1 MSVRGYFRRYLSDY
15 LYAIAFVLAVSFL
28 LGQGDAAVFARQ
40 SPSPAAV
47 IVLDPG
53 HGGSDGG
60 TQSAAGVPESH
71 LNLEISQRVYDLLG
85 LVGIDRVMTRQTDI
99 SLDTEGE
106 TVRQRKQ
113 SDLRNRVR
121 LVNERENAV
130 LVSIHQ
136 NYFDQSRYR
145 GPQVFYAQTRGSE
158 ALAQQMQTA
167 LNTFLAPESGR
178 SHKPAQGIYLMER
191 IERPGILIECGFLSN
206 EQEARLLT
214 NADYQKKLA
223 CVITGV
229 MAQNLTAS
237 TGVA

>member
-1 MSVRGYFRRYLSDY
+1 MSVCAYLRRYLSDY

-28 LGQGDAAVFARQ
+28 LGQGDTTVFARQ
-40 SPSPAAV
+40 DTNQAAV
-47 IVLDPG
+47 IILDPG

-60 TQSAAGVPESH
+60 TQSADGVLESH
-71 LNLEISQRVYDLLG
+71 LNLEISRRVYDLLG
-85 LVGIDRVMTRQTDI
+85 LVGMERVMTRQADI
-99 SLDTEGE
+99 SLDTEGQ

-136 NYFDQSRYR
+136 NYFDQSQYS
-145 GPQVFYAQTRGSE
+145 GPQVFYAETDGSE

-167 LNTFLAPESGR
+167 LNTLLAPESSR
-178 SHKPAQGIYLMER
+178 SQKSAQGIYLMEHINR
-191 IERPGILIECGFLSN
+191 LGILIECGFLSN
-206 EQEARLLT
+206 AQEAQRL
-214 NADYQKKLA
+214 ADAAYQKKLA

-229 MAQNLTAS
+229 MAQNLIAS
-237 TGVA
+237 AGVA

>member
-28 LGQGDAAVFARQ
+28 LGQGDTAVFARQ
-40 SPSPAAV
+40 SQSPAAV

-60 TQSAAGVPESH
+60 TQSAAGVLESH

-85 LVGIDRVMTRQTDI
+85 LVGIDRIMTRQADI

-113 SDLRNRVR
+113 SDLRSRVR

-136 NYFDQSRYR
+136 NYFDQSRYS
-145 GPQVFYAQTRGSE
+145 GPQVFYAETRGSE
-158 ALAQQMQTA
+158 GLAQRMQTT
-167 LNTFLAPESGR
+167 LNTFLAPESSR

-191 IERPGILIECGFLSN
+191 IEKPGILIECGFLSN
-206 EQEARLLT
+206 EQEAQLLT

-237 TGVA
+237 AGVA

>member
-28 LGQGDAAVFARQ
+28 LGQGDTAAFARQ
-40 SPSPAAV
+40 SQNPAAV

-60 TQSAAGVPESH
+60 TQSAAGVLESH

-85 LVGIDRVMTRQTDI
+85 LAGIDRVMTRQTDT
-99 SLDTEGE
+99 SLDTGGE

-121 LVNERENAV
+121 LVNERENAI

-136 NYFDQSRYR
+136 NYFDQSRYS

-206 EQEARLLT
+206 EQEAQRL
-214 NADYQKKLA
+214 ADATYQKRLA
-223 CVITGV
+223 CVIASV
-229 MAQNLTAS
+229 MAGNLPEAW
-237 TGVA
+237 AA